1 MRIIYPAHLP
11 VSFLR
16 TTTQIGIT
24 SFENGIDFISGTL
37 NQVVSSF
44 NLEYFF
50 NQLDRYLLDKYSVST
65 DNIGNVSIQTDEL
78 DIVAEDLEQA
88 PSYLIKVV
96 KTY

>member
-1 MRIIYPAHLP
+1 MN
-11 VSFLR
+11 
-16 TTTQIGIT
+16 QI
-24 SFENGIDFISGTL
+24 
-37 NQVVSSF
+37 VSSF